1 MSYPTYLVHFNPN
14 HDKLGRFTF
23 KTTFISGSSKT
34 TNPDSPYYRKEL
46 PKSVRNDIDGYMRTG
61 DRILVGDAPGV
72 DRQVQDYL
80 KSKGYKNVE
89 VYGPGKGDVRYSA
102 DKDWKTKTIDSGKYE
117 PDSDE
122 WRAEKDKVM
131 SKLADR
137 GLAIVLE
144 NGGAGATRD
153 NIDRLVTQ
161 NKSVKV
167 YELDSHGGITQVSA
181 ENSLKSKVKN
191 YNKVVDSLTD
201 EEYRLWSD
209 GGNRADEKK
218 FIKSYAKW
226 QPNHKEAAVF
236 VSKYGNVTLAS
247 LETNGNGDKEW
258 NMGWATASD
267 ARGTG
272 ITQANVKE
280 AISMVRQVSDLPIS
294 AIIEKQNI
302 PSQRTAEKA
311 GFKDAGLTRMNDGS
325 VRKRYVYD

>member
-1 MSYPTYLVHFNPN
+1 MASYLIHYNPY
-14 HDKLGRFTF
+14 HDKRGRFTF

-34 TNPDSPYYRKEL
+34 TNPDSLYYRKEL
-46 PKSVRNDIDGYMRTG
+46 PKSVKADIDGYMKSG

-89 VYGPGKGDVRYSA
+89 VYGPGKNGVRYSA

-122 WRAEKDKVM
+122 WRAEKDKYM

-153 NIDRLVTQ
+153 NIDRLVSQ
-161 NKSVKV
+161 NKQVKV
-167 YELDSHGGITQVSA
+167 YELDSHGGTTQVSA
-181 ENSLKSKVKN
+181 ENGIKSKVKN
-191 YNKVVDSLTD
+191 YRKVVDSLSD
-201 EEYRLWSD
+201 EEYRLFSD
-209 GGNRADEKK
+209 DGDREYERK
-218 FIKSYAKW
+218 FISKYAKW
-226 QPNHKEAAVF
+226 QPNHKNVAVF

-247 LETNGNGDKEW
+247 LETNGLGEKEW

-272 ITQANVKE
+272 VTQANVKE
-280 AISMVRQVSDLPIS
+280 AIALVRSVSNLPIS
-294 AIIEKQNI
+294 ATIEKQNI

-325 VRKRYVYD
+325 VRKRYVYN